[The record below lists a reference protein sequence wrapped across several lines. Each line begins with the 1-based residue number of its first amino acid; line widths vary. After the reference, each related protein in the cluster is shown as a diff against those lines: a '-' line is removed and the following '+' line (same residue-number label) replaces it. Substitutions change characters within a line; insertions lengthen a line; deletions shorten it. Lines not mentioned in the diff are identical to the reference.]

1 MGKRYSDLEKAYNT
15 LSSINFDFD
24 QFPVDNE
31 YRKYKEWKQ
40 TPSLRKPRTAP
51 PASGR
56 KSNIG
61 LSAFGLD
68 DTGNAD
74 HTLVKIGSRALAQ
87 YNSIGDN
94 AVFGLTVS
102 SVPATYVRR
111 AGFIPA
117 KVILGRRNGTGT
129 PTSRATGKQYKK
141 VVSESFTIPFG
152 KTGSGET
159 TFEFG
164 AQNEIL
170 RTAALANDYVISF
183 TPEKVSRG

>member
-1 MGKRYSDLEKAYNT
+1 MGKRFSDLEKVYNT
-15 LSSINFDFD
+15 LTAINFDFS
-24 QFPVDNE
+24 QLPVTNE

-40 TPSLRKPRTAP
+40 DPDLRKPRTAP

-61 LSAFGLD
+61 LKSFGLD
-68 DTGNAD
+68 GTGDAD

-94 AVFGLTVS
+94 SVFGLTVS
-102 SVPATYVRR
+102 NVPATYVRR

-117 KVILGRRNGTGT
+117 KAILGRRNGTGT
-129 PTSRATGKQYKK
+129 PTSRATGKQYKQ

-152 KTGSGET
+152 KTGSGDT

-164 AQNEIL
+164 AQNAIL
-170 RTAALANDYVISF
+170 ATASLANDYVISF